1 MKKLLILGLT
11 MFFFSGCA
19 TRFIKMNP
27 ELNFYSMEKNI
38 NKDVKIEYDFDAMSE
53 SRNNTY
59 DYREDRKNLQLLSV
73 KIKNESTET
82 LVFTDENLKIKTLLG
97 VPISIE
103 TNEDIYIHKIQQ
115 KRLGGYMLYGLA
127 EASLNWTSPG
137 NRYSLTINPIA
148 VLIGV
153 YNVALGIHGNSRF
166 KKSMKTYNLF
176 NQTVAPNTTFN
187 GFIILNEN
195 IEKQELNFQYK

>member
-1 MKKLLILGLT
+1 
-11 MFFFSGCA
+11 
-19 TRFIKMNP
+19 
-27 ELNFYSMEKNI
+27 
-38 NKDVKIEYDFDAMSE
+38 
-53 SRNNTY
+53 
-59 DYREDRKNLQLLSV
+59 
-73 KIKNESTET
+73 
-82 LVFTDENLKIKTLLG
+82 
-97 VPISIE
+97 
-103 TNEDIYIHKIQQ
+103 
-115 KRLGGYMLYGLA
+115 MLYGLA

>member
-59 DYREDRKNLQLLSV
+59 DHREDRKNLQLLSV

-127 EASLNWTSPG
+127 GASLYWTSPG